1 MSIRLSTKF
10 FASLTKNN
18 PVNINNYIK
27 TQDKYVRPKNIK
39 LLGATE
45 SHHNP
50 TKINQSKNELLD
62 ESKKYKD
69 EIARVV
75 KLNDYYI

>member
-1 MSIRLSTKF
+1 MSIRLGSRF
-10 FASLTKNN
+10 FSSLTKNN
-18 PVNINNYIK
+18 TLNINNCIK
-27 TQDKYVRPKNIK
+27 TQDKFIRPKNIK

-50 TKINQSKNELLD
+50 TEINQSKD

-69 EIARVV
+69 EIVRIVN
-75 KLNDYYI
+75 LNDFYI